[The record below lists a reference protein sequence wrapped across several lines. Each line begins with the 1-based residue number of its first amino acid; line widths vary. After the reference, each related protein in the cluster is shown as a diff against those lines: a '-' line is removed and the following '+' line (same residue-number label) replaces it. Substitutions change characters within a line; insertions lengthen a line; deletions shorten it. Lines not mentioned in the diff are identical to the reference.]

1 MVNAKK
7 IYSQLLSNARILE
20 IVPEENIS
28 NSYPSLI
35 SQFPCIIFIDDNQND
50 IEYADNKSLG
60 TNCSVSMHVFSKK
73 INGYPTTSEIAEA
86 ITEVMNNDFWNCSSN
101 GEVSDPQQDVEHRVL
116 NFNKS
121 ILY

>member
-7 IYSQLLSNARILE
+7 IYSQLLSNARI
-20 IVPEENIS
+20 
-28 NSYPSLI
+28 
-35 SQFPCIIFIDDNQND
+35 
-50 IEYADNKSLG
+50 
-60 TNCSVSMHVFSKK
+60 
-73 INGYPTTSEIAEA
+73 SEIALVV
-86 ITEVMNNDFWNCSSN
+86 TEVMNNDFWNCSSN